1 MQMKYGLGLHINVC
15 VCVRVSVQLPGVEAC
30 DRYTFRYGRNPLMEW
45 PLAFNPSGSARSE
58 PKACQTK
65 RYRDPRACA
74 ARPSIRGSAD

>member
-1 MQMKYGLGLHINVC
+1 MCLFVC
-15 VCVRVSVQLPGVEAC
+15 VCVCVCLQLPGVEAC

-65 RYRDPRACA
+65 RYRDPPHMFSTAFNTGG
-74 ARPSIRGSAD
+74 P